1 MIIDTWAWLQGNDDT
16 SIELFVPNIYSG
28 FLDSIHCQ
36 LFHASILIVCISLIA
51 SLIHHRPDFSVFLR
65 QLLKQITQMMDKL
78 LNVFPKRNFGFTE
91 SSVETFFATNIYPVT
106 QIPSFTTSILL
117 TIIEET
123 SDPAEFFFITEEIEG
138 ISTLRFAPEFLEY
151 IAFYQVELNVIVEC
165 STIPF
170 NPITQISLKG
180 IH

>member
-1 MIIDTWAWLQGNDDT
+1 
-16 SIELFVPNIYSG
+16 
-28 FLDSIHCQ
+28 
-36 LFHASILIVCISLIA
+36 
-51 SLIHHRPDFSVFLR
+51 
-65 QLLKQITQMMDKL
+65 MDKL